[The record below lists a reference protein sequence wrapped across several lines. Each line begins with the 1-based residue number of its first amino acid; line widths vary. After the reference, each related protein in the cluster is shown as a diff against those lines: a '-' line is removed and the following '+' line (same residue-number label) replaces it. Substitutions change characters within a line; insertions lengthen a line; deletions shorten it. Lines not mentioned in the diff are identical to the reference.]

1 MQKNYY
7 DIHIWPIFSLGLMRQ
22 KLITLCP
29 NTFEMAQRIG
39 NFSEWVRMKLKEE
52 DLIHKETYLH
62 KCIKGCQKVSEYS
75 ASPMCP
81 QHRVRMQL
89 TPSIALINIDKLVE

>member
-7 DIHIWPIFSLGLMRQ
+7 DIHIWPTFSLGLMRQ

-29 NTFEMAQRIG
+29 NTFELAQKMG

-89 TPSIALINIDKLVE
+89 VPSVQLKLVE